1 MSDSITDRIADI
13 VTDHHWYCTAGEPWP
28 WQKGALLVCSAAGCD
43 GTYGN
48 LFEFDAHVAEVI
60 VEQLGLIQQW
70 AAAVD
75 DPGAPVPYTH
85 SGDQR
90 SDAEE
95 DATNLDGGYVV
106 TRYVTKWEAD

>member
-1 MSDSITDRIADI
+1 MSDSITDRIAAI
-13 VTDHHWYCTAGEPWP
+13 VRENDYW
-28 WQKGALLVCSAAGCD
+28 KDALTPGWAA
-43 GTYGN
+43 Y
-48 LFEFDAHVAEVI
+48 VAEVI
-60 VEQLGLIQQW
+60 VEQLGLSQQW
-70 AAAVD
+70 ASAVD

-106 TRYVTKWEAD
+106 TRYVTKWATE